1 MFKKFFL
8 ISLTTLYLFVLSLSS
23 WVPKANAQEPG
34 SWYKQSFQEWF
45 LKVYDNKNPQEI
57 FGERYTAAQVEW
69 VLYSILAIPF
79 KFFSYDAVACFF
91 SGDLGQ
97 CLPTLFASSN
107 IQTNSLAKAPDK
119 NLVQL
124 LIEDRPLSGITY
136 VKTIARKFK
145 LIPEVQAQTGFG
157 FSSLDPVLSL
167 WKGSRNIAYLLL
179 VLVTLTFAFMI
190 MFRVKI
196 SPQVVITVQSALPK
210 IVLTIIL
217 VTFSYAIAGFLV
229 DLMYVVI
236 AILSFAFSSALHMKS
251 TEIFNLLTKGQP
263 LNLDIGIGFL
273 GLFIWYLVLF
283 LVASIVVLFTS
294 LGIINLAITAGL
306 GAIALFLATASGI
319 GLTIPII
326 GIMLLLLLLGVFLA
340 LVWHLFRILFSLF
353 KAFANILLLTI
364 FAPFQLILGAL
375 ISSMGFG
382 SWIKNFVSNLAVFVV
397 TGVLFLLS
405 IVFLNISLILA
416 LRDFIANGNIHDF
429 LLNVLIGTIFTN
441 IVTGTSVSWPPL
453 LSIGGNVGAAMAFL
467 GASFVVVAIIP
478 KTADLIQSFISGKPF
493 AYGTAI
499 GEALGPV
506 KAGGLWAAGEGF
518 NKAEEIAK
526 AADKPIP
533 GWVQAGRKLSGLRS

>member
-1 MFKKFFL
+1 MLKKFFL
-8 ISLTTLYLFVLSLSS
+8 VFLTTLYLFTLSLSS
-23 WVPKANAQEPG
+23 WVPKVSAAEPG
-34 SWYKQSFQEWF
+34 TWYNQSFQEWF

-69 VLYSILAIPF
+69 VLYSILAVPF

-91 SGDLGQ
+91 SGDLVH

-107 IQTNSLAKAPDK
+107 IQTNPLAKAPDK

-145 LIPEVQAQTGFG
+145 LIPEAQAQTGFG
-157 FSSLDPVLSL
+157 FSSIDTVLGL

-236 AILSFAFSSALHMKS
+236 AILSFVFSSPLGMSS
-251 TEIFNLLTKGQP
+251 TSIFNILTKGQP
-263 LNLDIGIGFL
+263 LNVDFGIGFL
-273 GLFIWYLVLF
+273 GLFVIYLIRF
-283 LVASIVVLFTS
+283 LVASIIVFFTA
-294 LGIINLAITAGL
+294 LGIINTGIVAGL
-306 GAIALFLATASGI
+306 GAIAFFVATASGI
-319 GLTIPII
+319 GITLIV
-326 GIMLLLLLLGVFLA
+326 IMLLLLLLGVFLA
-340 LVWHLFRILFSLF
+340 LVWHFFRILFSLF

-382 SWIKNFVSNLAVFVV
+382 SWVKNFVSNLAVFVV

-405 IVFLNISLILA
+405 IVFLEISVALA
-416 LRDFIANGNIHDF
+416 LRNF
-429 LLNVLIGTIFTN
+429 LAADIVQLIGNVLIGTVSTN
-441 IVTGTSVSWPPL
+441 VALGTSASWPPL
-453 LSIGGNVGAAMAFL
+453 LSIGGDVGTAMAFL

-526 AADKPIP
+526 AVGKPTP
-533 GWVQAGRKLSGLRS
+533 GWAQAGRKLSGLRS